1 MKSKRNDLI
10 KLFICITFT
19 LALTFVCIRVNQVGC
34 DLVSPAK
41 ATVTGL
47 IACVYM
53 AIAVFTYKRLDRD
66 EELY

>member
-1 MKSKRNDLI
+1 MKEKYKERI

-19 LALTFVCIRVNQVGC
+19 LALTFVCIRVSQVEC

-53 AIAVFTYKRLDRD
+53 AVAVYTYRRLEKD

>member
-1 MKSKRNDLI
+1 MKTKHNDLI

-19 LALTFVCIRVNQVGC
+19 LALTYVCIRVSQVGC
-34 DLVSPAK
+34 DLVSPVK

-53 AIAVFTYKRLDRD
+53 IIAVITYKRLDRD